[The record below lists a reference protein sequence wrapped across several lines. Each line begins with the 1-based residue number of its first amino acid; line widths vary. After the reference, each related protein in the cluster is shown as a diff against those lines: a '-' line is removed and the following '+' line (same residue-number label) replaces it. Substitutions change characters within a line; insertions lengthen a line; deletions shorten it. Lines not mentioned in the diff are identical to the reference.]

1 MNYEAQKKVITDFL
15 HISEKAPNNFIIGAE
30 LEYFVV
36 DSASERS
43 ISYYGKDGIKSLL
56 EALVSKGFQPTNDDT
71 NIVGVTNSFL
81 AITLEPGAQFEISLN
96 PQKSVE
102 DLEQNCLQF
111 MQIIEPI
118 LKHRGQ
124 KLHSSGYHP
133 VSKINEIKFIPKK
146 RYDFMSEYLNNQGS
160 MALNMMKGTAS
171 VQVAIDFS
179 SEQDFAKKMLL
190 ASRLTPILTAI
201 YDNSPVFE
209 GSPYNDYCLRTKIW
223 NNCDDDRCGIIP
235 QIFHEDFGYEKYA
248 EYLLD
253 LIPIFIMQNGEAVK
267 YVKPF
272 KEIFDPFKNTEQQMN
287 HIFSM
292 CFPDVRARNYIELRM
307 TDSLPY
313 PINIAFLKFINFVFY
328 NSPVFEQTAELLNE
342 ITMEDINVA
351 KRETINLGIN
361 AKFGNRTIIEYFREI
376 MNFIGEQDVKHFE
389 LNIAI
394 AESGRIPRQFQ

>member
-1 MNYEAQKKVITDFL
+1 MKFSEQKKVIADFL
-15 HISEKAPNNFIIGAE
+15 HNSEKNPKDFMIGAE

-36 DSASERS
+36 NSASNRS
-43 ISYYGKDGIKSLL
+43 ISYYGENGIKSLL
-56 EALVSKGFQPTNDDT
+56 ETLVNKGFRPTLDGT

-96 PQKSVE
+96 PQKNVS
-102 DLEQNCLQF
+102 DLENNYLEF
-111 MQIIEPI
+111 LQIIEPI
-118 LKHRGQ
+118 LKLRDQ
-124 KLHSSGYHP
+124 TLHSSGYLP
-133 VSKINEIKFIPKK
+133 VSRIDEIRFIPKK
-146 RYDFMSEYLNNQGS
+146 RYDFMAEYLKNQGS

-190 ASRLTPILTAI
+190 ASRLTPILSAV

-209 GSPYNDYCLRTKIW
+209 GNPYNEFCLRTKIW

-235 QIFHEDFGYEKYA
+235 QIFLKDFGYEKYA

-253 LIPIFIMQNGEAVK
+253 LIPIFILQNGKAAK
-267 YVKPF
+267 CAKPF
-272 KEIFDPFKNTEQQMN
+272 KEIFDPFNNTEQQMN

-313 PINIAFLKFINFVFY
+313 PLNIAFLELINSVFY
-328 NSPVFEQTAELLNE
+328 DKQVFKRTSDLLND
-342 ITMEDINVA
+342 ITLEDIQAA
-351 KRETINLGIN
+351 KREIIKSGIK
-361 AKFGNRTIIEYFREI
+361 AKFSNRTVIEYFREI
-376 MNFIGEQDVKHFE
+376 LNIIGKQDVKHFILSTE
-389 LNIAI
+389 I
-394 AESGRIPRQFQ
+394 AETGIIPREFH